1 MWYIIYH
8 TKTKKYNIIYKSGT
22 TKIKMLNFM
31 FVDHDIAL
39 KLQIIWGSLFLSV
52 NWKECMNDERTELNK
67 RTIWFLYTQTFYKIY
82 FLTIIKSY
90 YDVNLFL
97 NKCQS
102 FLMQS
107 ISFHCQCVT
116 EYSKYKVLFFEMRVL
131 YRNIFFS
138 MEMYLIK

>member
-8 TKTKKYNIIYKSGT
+8 TKTIKYNIIYKSGT

-52 NWKECMNDERTELNK
+52 NWKECMNDERTKLNK
-67 RTIWFLYTQTFYKIY
+67 RTIWFLYTQAFYKIY

-102 FLMQS
+102 FLMQL

-116 EYSKYKVLFFEMRVL
+116 EHSEYKVLFFEMRVL